1 MKRQYS
7 SCSDFNF
14 TLGSKLAHI
23 MSMSI
28 VTGNFIFPDSSPGIS
43 PCSSKASKE
52 TLVATL
58 CKKWTKSEHRIY
70 SDTSFSKQPQWFFV
84 RNGMDHRARI
94 CVPHWTIFCITICTC
109 TTISPSWMNKS
120 CFNSPYLISFYLTA
134 MESKTYT
141 LNYMQLPYQL
151 RFGVL
156 FWYTLEVQQMWTT
169 VCSGRLHNRFISKR
183 SMQPTSGDISIC
195 RLCQVDTIP
204 APVRLRIGT
213 CWGTRLAAF
222 CC

>member
-1 MKRQYS
+1 MFFQGFKRKPLWPLCVESGQRASTEYIQTQVS
-7 SCSDFNF
+7 VNSQSDFWSGMAWI
-14 TLGSKLAHI
+14 TEQGSVYRIQLFSALQF
-23 MSMSI
+23 
-28 VTGNFIFPDSSPGIS
+28 V
-43 PCSSKASKE
+43 
-52 TLVATL
+52 LV
-58 CKKWTKSEHRIY
+58 
-70 SDTSFSKQPQWFFV
+70 P
-84 RNGMDHRARI
+84 
-94 CVPHWTIFCITICTC
+94 
-109 TTISPSWMNKS
+109 PSWMKKS

-156 FWYTLEVQQMWTT
+156 FWYTLEVQQKWTT
-169 VCSGRLHNRFISKR
+169 VCSGRLHDRFISKR
-183 SMQPTSGDISIC
+183 SMQPTSGDMSIC

-213 CWGTRLAAF
+213 CWGTRLTTF